1 MKETFRHLI
10 ALALQLSVIALPALA
25 HHSFGADYDASKPI
39 TLQGTVTKIEWMNPH
54 VRFYLDVRDPSGKV
68 TNWAFELGSPNTLM
82 RSGWRRDSLK
92 PGDEITV
99 KGSRAK
105 DSSNQGNATSILS
118 RDGKIVL
125 SGVSGGGNLVAR

>member
-1 MKETFRHLI
+1 MKK
-10 ALALQLSVIALPALA
+10 LALSVAALLAVVAGPALA
-25 HHSFGADYDASKPI
+25 HHAFAAEFDLNKPVNVK
-39 TLQGTVTKIEWMNPH
+39 GVVTKIEWMNPH
-54 VRFYLDVRDPSGKV
+54 VRFYLDVKDPSGKV
-68 TNWAFELGSPNTLM
+68 INWAFELGSPNTLM